1 MKARNTSLIVTLIL
15 DFILAF
21 IISYFTYV
29 NVDPSI
35 YHKYRALFTL
45 ISTSYYLVPLLVIN
59 HVLMPFLIV
68 QKRYLHTAV
77 SMLLLPL
84 LWLFPGNY
92 LIEYTNFFFSKPTDI
107 EITMLGSYLELFFVC
122 LVDLSFLL
130 GIDRFLQIKQKELI
144 IKEKL
149 ESENS
154 YLRMQ
159 VNPHLI
165 FNTLNNIYG
174 LIDINKVK
182 AKEMVMAFSEIMQ
195 FTTYESRKE
204 LIEVAKEIEFIE
216 AYIELQKIRS
226 SVAQIHFIKS
236 ISNDCKFIPPFLIIP
251 IIENAFKHGM
261 QNFVL
266 NPNIRISIVL
276 KHGVLKVITFNRFC
290 AQNDNKYNESSGFGL
305 KNLKARL
312 DNLFPS
318 KYTLDSKSKNNVYFC
333 CLAIQL

>member
-1 MKARNTSLIVTLIL
+1 MKARKSSLIATLIL
-15 DFILAF
+15 DVILAF
-21 IISYFTYV
+21 LISYFTYA

-35 YHKYRALFTL
+35 YHQFKALFTL

-68 QKRYLHTAV
+68 QKRYLYAAV

-84 LWLFPGNY
+84 VWLFPGYY
-92 LIEYTNFFFSKPTDI
+92 LITYSNSFFSKPIDI
-107 EITMLGSYLELFFVC
+107 ETTVLGNYLELFFVC
-122 LVDLSFLL
+122 LVDLSFML
-130 GIDRFLQIKQKELI
+130 GIDRFQQIKQKELI
-144 IKEKL
+144 TKEKL
-149 ESENS
+149 EAENS
-154 YLRMQ
+154 YLRLQ

-165 FNTLNNIYG
+165 FNTLNNVYG

-216 AYIELQKIRS
+216 AFIELQRIRS

-266 NPNIRISIVL
+266 NPNIRISIIL
-276 KHGVLKVITFNRFC
+276 KQGVLKVITYNRFC

-305 KNLKARL
+305 KNLRARL

-333 CLAIQL
+333 CLSIKL